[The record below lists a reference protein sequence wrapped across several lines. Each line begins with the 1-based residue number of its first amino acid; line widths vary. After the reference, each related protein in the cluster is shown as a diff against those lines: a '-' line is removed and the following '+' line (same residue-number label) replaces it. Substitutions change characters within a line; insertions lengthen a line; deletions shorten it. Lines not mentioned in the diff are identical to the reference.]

1 MFHGLI
7 CLDREHRFVTAGL
20 SVALYDVLINV
31 NALLHLSPSKK
42 AVGIATGT
50 GEVGD
55 DDWVFIRVD
64 VVVVAAL
71 DHLLTTLEAPAPI
84 EVLVWFI
91 FHKGV
96 RPFLRR
102 ADCEE

>member
-1 MFHGLI
+1 MW
-7 CLDREHRFVTAGL
+7 GL
-20 SVALYDVLINV
+20 SYIYQPHFINYL
-31 NALLHLSPSKK
+31 APSEK

-55 DDWVFIRVD
+55 DDFIIVRVD
-64 VVVVAAL
+64 IVVVAAL
-71 DHLLTTLEAPAPI
+71 DHLLAALEATAPVK
-84 EVLVWFI
+84 VLVWFI

-102 ADCEE
+102 AGFFG